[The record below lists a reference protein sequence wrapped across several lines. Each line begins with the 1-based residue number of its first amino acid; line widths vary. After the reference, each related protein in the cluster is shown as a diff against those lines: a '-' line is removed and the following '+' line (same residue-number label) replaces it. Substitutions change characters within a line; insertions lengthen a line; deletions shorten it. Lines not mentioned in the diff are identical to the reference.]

1 MVNLYSEIKP
11 PRPTPL
17 ARNNKGRKTNKH
29 KNTGK
34 RKKNFIELM
43 LQCKTI
49 TLIYYHCLS
58 KTDRTITWWLKKCCH
73 IDKIPNEREAS
84 HLILI
89 NLFNSQLPKILVTC
103 FCPIFSV
110 NGLDVLCSLLSLR
123 YWGYFCSWNRKL
135 TNMIGNQHMCFSYIV
150 ALMFGK

>member
-11 PRPTPL
+11 RVLTL
-17 ARNNKGRKTNKH
+17 LQGIIKDVKRTNTRIQEKGKKT
-29 KNTGK
+29 
-34 RKKNFIELM
+34 IELM
-43 LQCKTI
+43 LQCKTV

-73 IDKIPNEREAS
+73 IDKIPNKGEVS

-110 NGLDVLCSLLSLR
+110 NGLDVLCSLLSVR

-150 ALMFGK
+150 ASMFGK

>member
-11 PRPTPL
+11 RVLTL
-17 ARNNKGRKTNKH
+17 LQGIIKDVKRTNTRIQEKGKKT
-29 KNTGK
+29 
-34 RKKNFIELM
+34 IELM
-43 LQCKTI
+43 LQCKTV

-58 KTDRTITWWLKKCCH
+58 KTDRTITWWLKKCH
-73 IDKIPNEREAS
+73 IDKIPNKGEVS
-84 HLILI
+84 QLILI

-110 NGLDVLCSLLSLR
+110 NGLDVLCSLLSVR

-150 ALMFGK
+150 ASMFGK